1 MAHCNRTPY
10 KVPKASLLGGFL
22 DLVKRGGVL
31 GVVILRFCIFSFIFC
46 IMQTFK
52 SPKLTPY
59 NYATWSIKM
68 WYHLMHNGVSQ
79 YVDGTIPKPV
89 GDKVT

>member
-1 MAHCNRTPY
+1 MGN
-10 KVPKASLLGGFL
+10 
-22 DLVKRGGVL
+22 
-31 GVVILRFCIFSFIFC
+31 
-46 IMQTFK
+46 FK

-79 YVDGTIPKPV
+79 YVEGTLPKPA
-89 GDKVT
+89 GDNVTQSSILEWVNLDRQALSVICLTQEIFHIQGSLGHSQKPI